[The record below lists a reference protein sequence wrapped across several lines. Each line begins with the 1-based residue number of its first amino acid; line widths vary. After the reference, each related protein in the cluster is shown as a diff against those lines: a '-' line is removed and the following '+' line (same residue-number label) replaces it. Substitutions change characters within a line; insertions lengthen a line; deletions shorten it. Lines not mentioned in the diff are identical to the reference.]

1 VTAINADGAEAG
13 SVTLEGQPEAGVVDN
28 VVDNKE
34 DNKEK
39 VFVNIWARIRLLSLM
54 RKR

>member
-13 SVTLEGQPEAGVVDN
+13 SVTLEGQPEAG